1 MSFALQ
7 KTIFL
12 FYIIIIIYLF
22 TVGKNV
28 LYRFRQS

>member
-22 TVGKNV
+22 TVDKNV